1 MCGLVGVAGDLTA
14 KEDKI
19 LRTLLILDTVRG
31 EDSTGIAAIPKFG
44 DAVVVKT
51 VGPAFE
57 LFNLKKYENTINK
70 QNRVVIGHN
79 RFATQGAVNKANA
92 HPFEFDTLVGVHN
105 GTLRNKS
112 KLKDA
117 NTFVVDSEN
126 LYHHIE
132 QEGLRDAIDTVDGA
146 YALVWWNKNEET
158 LNFLRNKERPLWYA
172 HSKSTKIVLW
182 ASEPWMLSVA
192 CAKHDLDIEEVKEV
206 PADIHYAFDIDAKGH
221 VHKPKA
227 IDMKSNF
234 KPPITHYTGGNF
246 QSGAIRQQQQGWNS
260 SATAPQQKNK
270 VVALPPPSTTITKKN
285 LVSDSDIEGYAG
297 SRNVLL
303 NVIESDVNTY
313 GAKFLVLRDPLR
325 PTLPISMYIN
335 NDKSPLKKIGKSI
348 IADIGN
354 WVHTK
359 GAGGFF
365 RVSVNTYK
373 DVPEDDPALCIYD
386 DGKGHMLT
394 KKEWEDK
401 FSNCDWCFDHLF
413 AEDHGNRIN
422 DCGQCFCGTCVD
434 LGGRRIIK
442 KKIHKCVY

>member
-158 LNFLRNKERPLWYA
+158 LK
-172 HSKSTKIVLW
+172 K
-182 ASEPWMLSVA
+182 
-192 CAKHDLDIEEVKEV
+192 
-206 PADIHYAFDIDAKGH
+206 
-221 VHKPKA
+221 
-227 IDMKSNF
+227 DM
-234 KPPITHYTGGNF
+234 
-246 QSGAIRQQQQGWNS
+246 
-260 SATAPQQKNK
+260 
-270 VVALPPPSTTITKKN
+270 
-285 LVSDSDIEGYAG
+285 
-297 SRNVLL
+297 
-303 NVIESDVNTY
+303 
-313 GAKFLVLRDPLR
+313 
-325 PTLPISMYIN
+325 
-335 NDKSPLKKIGKSI
+335 
-348 IADIGN
+348 
-354 WVHTK
+354 
-359 GAGGFF
+359 
-365 RVSVNTYK
+365 
-373 DVPEDDPALCIYD
+373 
-386 DGKGHMLT
+386 
-394 KKEWEDK
+394 
-401 FSNCDWCFDHLF
+401 
-413 AEDHGNRIN
+413 
-422 DCGQCFCGTCVD
+422 
-434 LGGRRIIK
+434 
-442 KKIHKCVY
+442 